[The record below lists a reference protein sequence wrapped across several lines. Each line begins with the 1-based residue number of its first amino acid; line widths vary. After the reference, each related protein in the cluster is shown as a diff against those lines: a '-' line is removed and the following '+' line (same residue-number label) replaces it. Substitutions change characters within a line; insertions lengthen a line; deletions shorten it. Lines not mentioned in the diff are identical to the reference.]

1 MTDQKYIAEF
11 MQREREMS
19 AHYDALA
26 SECVNIP
33 LRDEFLRLFQ
43 QSHHSQTELFQAG
56 QERGL
61 YHPEQA
67 SASQIQQVYAKY
79 SNRQPSEGVEP

>member
-1 MTDQKYIAEF
+1 MTDQEYIEDF
-11 MQREREMS
+11 MCRERELA
-19 AHYDALA
+19 AHYDAFA

-33 LRDEFLRLFQ
+33 LRDECLRLFS

-67 SASQIQQVYAKY
+67 TANQLCQAYAKY
-79 SNRQPSEGVEP
+79 SHQQPTADWDK